1 MEQVRLQGIYGIGTN
16 TCAYNESFHCIR
28 FRGYQRVYR
37 NSKGCSFDR
46 LEEVKTENHI
56 FNIYEAEK
64 LHIYARN
71 CIFMQMLSGLCKKR
85 CFECIFNYIFAL

>member
-1 MEQVRLQGIYGIGTN
+1 MEQVRLQGIYGIGTD
-16 TCAYNESFHCIR
+16 TCAYPESFYR
-28 FRGYQRVYR
+28 FRLRGYQGVYR
-37 NSKGCSFDR
+37 NGKVCSFDR

-71 CIFMQMLSGLCKKR
+71 CIFMQMLSSLCKKR
-85 CFECIFNYIFAL
+85 CF